1 MFLESQKAS
10 LGRGRG
16 RSCSSQNKGKKR
28 GEHLNLNCNGI
39 SQKGEKK
46 IFSSPNIISGVLRGD
61 GTLPLADWHP
71 FFFFVKKVITHSILG
86 GNGGGTFRSIT
97 NMA

>member
-1 MFLESQKAS
+1 MGYLRK
-10 LGRGRG
+10 
-16 RSCSSQNKGKKR
+16 
-28 GEHLNLNCNGI
+28 
-39 SQKGEKK
+39 EKK

-86 GNGGGTFRSIT
+86 GNGGGTIQKYHQYGLT
-97 NMA
+97 Q